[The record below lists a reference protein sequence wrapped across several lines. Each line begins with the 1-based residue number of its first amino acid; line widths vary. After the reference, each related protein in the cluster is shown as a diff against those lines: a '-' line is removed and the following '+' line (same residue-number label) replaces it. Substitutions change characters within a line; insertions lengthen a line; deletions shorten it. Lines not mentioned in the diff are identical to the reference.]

1 MVYVKLWFV
10 NKHNIFIL
18 FSRLCL
24 LGSNCDMF
32 EYGSGTCKMMPHNA
46 LKGEN
51 LFKVA
56 TKDTS
61 GASSLY
67 VLQCSTPYENVLS
80 NNDLY
85 LNTYEGN
92 ESI

>member
-1 MVYVKLWFV
+1 
-10 NKHNIFIL
+10 
-18 FSRLCL
+18 
-24 LGSNCDMF
+24 
-32 EYGSGTCKMMPHNA
+32 MMPHNA

-56 TKDTS
+56 TRDTS